1 MSLIVKIDIEDEL
14 NSDDIVKLVRYFCNP
29 MRVGKSKILDADDL
43 NEIIKIIND
52 SGIIKKQECN
62 LNYQMKMELINEV
75 IDDFTIEELTNR
87 LKK

>member
-1 MSLIVKIDIEDEL
+1 MSLIVEIDIKDEL
-14 NSDDIVKLVRYFCNP
+14 DSDDIVKLVRYFCNP
-29 MRVGKSKILDADDL
+29 MRFGKSKLDADDL
-43 NEIIKIIND
+43 NEIIKIINN